1 MKLIINAI
9 EKEFEEGLT
18 LAQIIGQLKVEQ
30 KVMALAVNMQIVK
43 KEQWDSFT
51 PKEGDEIELLNFVG
65 GG

>member
-18 LAQIIGQLKVEQ
+18 LAQIIRELKVEQ

-51 PKEGDEIELLNFVG
+51 PNDGDEIELLNFVG